1 MCRLARAE
9 FSVGAAAPAEAR
21 RWVGVLLDRWELAHL
36 SDLAL
41 LLTSEVVTNAVRHAG
56 SGPKV
61 TAGVADGLLEIG
73 VMDGDKE
80 HPPVMSD
87 SLDSVAEGG
96 RGLALV
102 EDLSEGW
109 GTNLLPEGKE
119 VWFLLDTGD
128 WPHRS
133 RCACVGD
140 DLNQLMLDSGRQFSM
155 DSEPLDEFDF
165 LAV

>member
-9 FSVGAAAPAEAR
+9 FNVGVSAPAEAR
-21 RWVGVLLDRWELAHL
+21 HWISDLLHRWELVHL
-36 SDLAL
+36 SDLAV
-41 LLTSEVVTNAVRHAG
+41 LLTSEVVTNAVRHSG
-56 SGPKV
+56 GGPKL
-61 TAGVADGLLEIG
+61 TAGVADGMLEIG
-73 VMDGDKE
+73 VMDADRE
-80 HPPVMSD
+80 HPPVLSD
-87 SLDSVAEGG
+87 SLDSAAEGG
-96 RGLALV
+96 RGLTIV

-133 RCACVGD
+133 RCVCVGE
-140 DLNQLMLDSGRQFSM
+140 DLNQLMLDSGRRFSTNL
-155 DSEPLDEFDF
+155 EPLDDFDF